1 MVYDVVFLYQGET
14 GSPLV
19 YTKDGRVW
27 LEGLMSMSGNNDNIN
42 NNNKEVC
49 QPSTRPSVLTKVGH
63 FTEWI
68 QAVTNILN

>member
-1 MVYDVVFLYQGET
+1 MVYDGVFLCQGET

-27 LEGLMSMSGNNDNIN
+27 LEGLMSMSGNNNIN
-42 NNNKEVC
+42 NNKEEVC
-49 QPSTRPSVLTKVGH
+49 QPSTRPSVFTKVGH
-63 FTEWI
+63 FTDWI